1 MRWRRATPMRQQNK
15 GGDVMAETIAVIG
28 SGVMGSGI
36 AQTAAMAGK
45 TVYLYDVSEA
55 ALQNGLTSAEK
66 SLRRFVQSGRM
77 SEQEA
82 QAARGRL
89 RPTTDLAEAVR
100 EADVVIEAVPENLA
114 LKKEVFQKLDE
125 LAKPSAILA
134 TNTSELSVT
143 ALAAAT
149 NRPENVIGMHWFNPA
164 PVMKLIEI
172 VKGETTADE
181 TVDAIR
187 RLSTELGKETVVVKD
202 RQGFVTTR
210 AIAAHMIECIR
221 MYEEGI
227 ASAEDIDKAVRL
239 GLNYPMGPLE
249 LADMVGLDTLLFV
262 SENMTE
268 AYGDRFRAPQL
279 LRKLVEAGHLGR
291 KTGKGFYT
299 Y

>member
-1 MRWRRATPMRQQNK
+1 
-15 GGDVMAETIAVIG
+15 MAETIAVIG
-28 SGVMGSGI
+28 AGVMGSGI

-55 ALQNGLTSAEK
+55 ALQNGLASAEK
-66 SLRRFVQSGRM
+66 SLRRFVKTGGLSEPEARAALGRIR
-77 SEQEA
+77 S
-82 QAARGRL
+82 
-89 RPTTDLAEAVR
+89 TVDLAEAVR
-100 EADVVIEAVPENLA
+100 GADVVIEAVPENLA
-114 LKKEVFQKLDE
+114 LKKDVFQQLDQ
-125 LAKPSAILA
+125 LAKPDAILA

-172 VKGETTADE
+172 VKGETTSDD

-187 RLSTELGKETVVVKD
+187 RLSVELGKETVVVKD

-210 AIAAHMIECIR
+210 ALAAHMIECIR
-221 MYEEGI
+221 MYEEGV

-239 GLNYPMGPLE
+239 GLNYPMGPFE

-279 LRKLVEAGHLGR
+279 LRKLVEAGYLGR

-299 Y
+299 YTK

>member
-1 MRWRRATPMRQQNK
+1 
-15 GGDVMAETIAVIG
+15 MAETIAVIG
-28 SGVMGSGI
+28 AGVMGSGI
-36 AQTAAMAGK
+36 AQTAAIAGK

-55 ALQNGLTSAEK
+55 ALQNGLASAEK
-66 SLRRFVQSGRM
+66 SLRRFVKTGGLSEPEARAALGRIR
-77 SEQEA
+77 S
-82 QAARGRL
+82 
-89 RPTTDLAEAVR
+89 TVDLAEAVR
-100 EADVVIEAVPENLA
+100 GADVVIEAVPENLA
-114 LKKEVFQKLDE
+114 LKKDVFQQLDQ
-125 LAKPSAILA
+125 LAKPDAILA

-172 VKGETTADE
+172 VKGETTSDD

-187 RLSTELGKETVVVKD
+187 RLSVELGKETVVVKD

-210 AIAAHMIECIR
+210 ALAAHMIECIR
-221 MYEEGI
+221 MYEEGV

>member
-1 MRWRRATPMRQQNK
+1 
-15 GGDVMAETIAVIG
+15 MADTIAVIG
-28 SGVMGSGI
+28 AGVMGSGI
-36 AQTAAMAGK
+36 AQTAAMAEK
-45 TVYLYDVSEA
+45 TVYLYDVSET
-55 ALQNGLTSAEK
+55 ALQNGLASAEK
-66 SLRRFVQSGRM
+66 SLRRFVKAGELSEPEAASALGRI
-77 SEQEA
+77 
-82 QAARGRL
+82 
-89 RPTTDLAEAVR
+89 RPTIDLAEAVR
-100 EADVVIEAVPENLA
+100 GADVVIEAVPENLA
-114 LKKEVFQKLDE
+114 LKKDVFQRLDE
-125 LAKPSAILA
+125 LAGPNAILA

-149 NRPENVIGMHWFNPA
+149 RRPERVIDMHWFNPA

-172 VKGETTADE
+172 VKGETTSDE

-187 RLSTELGKETVVVKD
+187 RLSAELGKETVVVKD

-221 MYEEGI
+221 MYEEGV

-268 AYGDRFRAPQL
+268 AYGGRFRAPQL

-291 KTGKGFYT
+291 KTGKGFYAYST
-299 Y
+299 

>member
-1 MRWRRATPMRQQNK
+1 
-15 GGDVMAETIAVIG
+15 MAETIAVIG
-28 SGVMGSGI
+28 AGVMGSGI

-55 ALQNGLTSAEK
+55 ALQNGLASAEK
-66 SLRRFVQSGRM
+66 SLRRFVKTGGLSEPEARAALGRIR
-77 SEQEA
+77 S
-82 QAARGRL
+82 
-89 RPTTDLAEAVR
+89 TVDLAEAVR
-100 EADVVIEAVPENLA
+100 GADVVIEAVPENLA
-114 LKKEVFQKLDE
+114 LKKDVFQQLDQ
-125 LAKPSAILA
+125 LAKPDAILA

-172 VKGETTADE
+172 VKGETTSDD

-187 RLSTELGKETVVVKD
+187 RLSVELGKETVVVKD

-210 AIAAHMIECIR
+210 ALAAHMIECIR
-221 MYEEGI
+221 MYEEGV

>member
-1 MRWRRATPMRQQNK
+1 
-15 GGDVMAETIAVIG
+15 MAEMIAVIG
-28 SGVMGSGI
+28 AGLMGSGI
-36 AQTAAMAGK
+36 AQSIAMAGK
-45 TVYLYDVSEA
+45 DVRLYDISEA
-55 ALQNGLTSAEK
+55 ALDKGLASIQK
-66 SLRRFVQSGRM
+66 SLSRFVKAGKL
-77 SEQEA
+77 SEQDA
-82 QAARGRL
+82 KQTLQHIRTAA
-89 RPTTDLAEAVR
+89 DLQEAVQ
-100 EADVVIEAVPENLA
+100 DVDVAIEAVPEDLT
-114 LKKEVFQKLDE
+114 LKKEVFQQLDRY
-125 LAKPSAILA
+125 AKKEAILA

-149 NRPENVIGMHWFNPA
+149 ARPDKVIGMHWFNPA

-172 VKGETTADE
+172 VKGETTSDD
-181 TVDAIR
+181 TVAAIQ
-187 RLSTELGKETVVVKD
+187 RLSKEIGKETVVVKD

-249 LADMVGLDTLLFV
+249 LADMVGLDTMLFV
-262 SENMTE
+262 SENLTE

-279 LRKLVEAGHLGR
+279 LRKLVEAGRLGR

-299 Y
+299 YND